1 MEYTT
6 PPVSL
11 TRSTLL
17 AIFERSSNKQAA
29 MANPYA
35 YATEAVRIIK
45 EKLADQL
52 VSGIQYEKT

>member
-17 AIFERSSNKQAA
+17 AIFERTNNKQAA

-35 YATEAVRIIK
+35 FATEAVRIIGVNW
-45 EKLADQL
+45 Q
-52 VSGIQYEKT
+52 TN